1 MLVME
6 DTMDEIIEF
15 FDKISEVD
23 TEGVEP
29 MVQPV
34 CDGINKLREDVVTNG
49 DMREKL
55 MKSAPVF
62 DKDYY
67 VVPRSI

>member
-34 CDGINKLREDVVTNG
+34 YDEKNKLREDVVTNG
-49 DMREKL
+49 DMREEL
-55 MKSAPVF
+55 MNSAPVS

>member
-1 MLVME
+1 
-6 DTMDEIIEF
+6 MDEIIEF

-34 CDGINKLREDVVTNG
+34 YDGINKLREDVVINCNR
-49 DMREKL
+49 REEL
-55 MKSAPVF
+55 MKAAPVTEG
-62 DKDYY
+62 DYY
-67 VVPRSI
+67 RVPRSI